1 MSMSFIGTLG
11 TDVCQVFRQIHK
23 KPAFAGLVAL
33 VLAAGFAVSTAMF
46 STIRTVLLNPL
57 PYRSPERLVQV
68 VSRWP
73 KTGDQNGWSAPL
85 RDAVDWKTTVPAF
98 EDVAAYRYSLVNLT
112 EGSPEALYGLR
123 VSANLLPL
131 LGVGPQLGRLLST
144 EEDRPGHTH
153 VVLLS
158 NDLWRRRFRADPH
171 IVGKVIHFDSEGYQ
185 VLGVMPR
192 GFNFPL
198 KSSGNVQLPTDQM
211 QYWVP
216 LGADLA
222 REPHGAPNAG
232 VIARLK
238 EGVSLQTAQGQLET
252 ACRLLQQEF
261 PATNRDLSAR
271 LSSLHQHT
279 VGAFDGPL
287 FALLAATALILLLTC
302 TNITSLLLA
311 KGEFRSHELALRMA
325 LGGSVGRVAR
335 IPLVEGILLCCGGY
349 LLGLPLAVI
358 ILKFLIHLAPVN
370 VPRLAGT
377 KIDLHAVLFEGA
389 LALACGFVVGG
400 LNALQVLQRSPRE
413 VLSESSRSSSGQP
426 RAKLRSAL
434 VIGQIAL
441 AVILVSGA
449 GLMLRTFI
457 NLLSTD
463 TGYKADHVV
472 YAITVLPA
480 SRYPKRADVE
490 LFYSKVLDQLRATAG
505 VESAAVSTALPLV
518 GEYNGAKLQTREMAA
533 GEKSTEIVAV
543 NEISPGFLETM
554 GVRIINGRSI
564 RETDTAD
571 APKVTVIDQATA
583 ERLWPHQDPLGKLIN
598 TEDPAKPVWRQVVGV
613 VASTRDRSLDI
624 APRLSIYL
632 PLAQGTSGISF
643 LVVKSLSTPA
653 ETIRLLKSVV
663 AGVDPNQSVF
673 FSQTVTQLIQDSIA
687 TRRFLFLIMMFFG
700 AAALMLSALGIYA
713 LVSFLAATRVR
724 EVGIRMALGS
734 TRGGIAWLV
743 VFEGFRLALIGTTAG
758 WIGSV
763 LLSRF
768 MTSLLFGVS
777 PSDPGTLLSAVLGLA
792 GVTTL
797 AALIP
802 AYRSARLEPMQ
813 ALRTE

>member
-543 NEISPGFLETM
+543 NEVSSGFLETM
-554 GVRIINGRSI
+554 GVRIISGRSI

-583 ERLWPHQDPLGKLIN
+583 ARLWPHQNPLGKLIN

-624 APRLSIYL
+624 ASRLSIYL